1 MYRLAFALTVL
12 VLTLSSVAEAAPQ
25 PPTDLDPPAL
35 VTYAWCGVRLHFYDF
50 VPEDPNWWRA
60 VALYIGNE
68 QRWFALLVWPY
79 PGSES
84 LDFWVD
90 FNRDGRPDRHE
101 IWTNDNFEATYTWSA
116 CEIARRLGML
126 Q

>member
-1 MYRLAFALTVL
+1 MYRLAFASVIL
-12 VLTLSSVAEAAPQ
+12 VLTLSSVASAAPQ
-25 PPTDLDPPAL
+25 PPIDLGSPAL
-35 VTYAWCGVRLHFYDF
+35 VTYASCGVRLQFYDF

-60 VALYIGNE
+60 VALYIGND
-68 QRWFALLVWPY
+68 QKWFALLVWPY

-90 FNRDGRPDRHE
+90 LNRDGRPDRHE
-101 IWTNDNFEATYTWSA
+101 IWTNDSFEATYTWSA
-116 CEIARRLGML
+116 CEIARRLRVL

>member
-1 MYRLAFALTVL
+1 MYRPLLVTIVLILAFAGIAQAT
-12 VLTLSSVAEAAPQ
+12 PQ
-25 PPTDLDPPAL
+25 PPTDLGSPAH
-35 VTYAWCGVRLHFYDF
+35 VTYAPCGVRLQFYDF
-50 VPEDPNWWRA
+50 VPEDPDWWRA

-68 QRWFALLVWPY
+68 QKWFALLVWPY

-90 FNRDGRPDRHE
+90 LDRDGKPDRHE
-101 IWTNDNFEATYTWSA
+101 VLTNDEFESTYTWSA
-116 CEIARRLGML
+116 CELAKKLRVL